1 MIRLDDD
8 GTTVT
13 LDLHGLT
20 VDEALAV
27 TRRTLDLAES
37 RGRATLKVIHG
48 HSTSGVPG
56 RQTIKTALYDALDHG
71 FLQRY
76 QTNHHRTQGTLILSL
91 GLGQTPQTARIRSTD
106 VWPP

>member
-1 MIRLDDD
+1 MMQLDDD
-8 GTTVT
+8 GKTVT

-27 TRRTLDLAES
+27 TRRTLDMAEA
-37 RGRATLKVIHG
+37 RGRATLKLIHG
-48 HSTSGVPG
+48 HSTSGAPG
-56 RQTIKTALYDALDHG
+56 RRTIKTALHNALDGG

-76 QTNHHRTQGTLILSL
+76 QTNHHRTPGTLTLSL
-91 GLGQTPQTARIRSTD
+91 GLGQAADAARIRSTD